1 MDEVLMKERAL
12 LEMKQKILNSDFIG
26 AIKVKDGLFI
36 GDELAAQDFEF
47 AVTNKVTHIINCAGR
62 EIRNYWENMG
72 IKYLTFNWVDHDNQV
87 ILDSDDHN
95 ATMIF
100 EFIEKAHE
108 NSES

>member
-1 MDEVLMKERAL
+1 
-12 LEMKQKILNSDFIG
+12 
-26 AIKVKDGLFI
+26 
-36 GDELAAQDFEF
+36 
-47 AVTNKVTHIINCAGR
+47 
-62 EIRNYWENMG
+62 MG

-95 ATMIF
+95 ATMIY

>member
-1 MDEVLMKERAL
+1 MKELAL
-12 LEMKQKILNSDFIG
+12 SEIKQKILNSEFIG

-47 AVTNKVTHIINCAGR
+47 AATNKITHIINCSGR

-72 IKYLTFNWVDHDNQV
+72 IKYLTFNWFDHDNQV
-87 ILDSDDHN
+87 ILDANDNN
-95 ATMIF
+95 ANMIF